1 MSIYRRFPSRSQPS
15 FITAN
20 THKWAKLFSAA
31 KPCELLISI
40 IYQIRGELQF
50 MLLAFAI
57 MPDHFHLVVLPP
69 DNGPAKMMQLIKGRF
84 ARSYNLQAA
93 RDGPVWQSRYH
104 ERILT
109 TEKATFSAI
118 EYVHSN
124 PVVARLSEL
133 PEKYQWSSAHER
145 WQNDLGRFFG
155 QAEA

>member
-1 MSIYRRFPSRSQPS
+1 
-15 FITAN
+15 
-20 THKWAKLFSAA
+20 
-31 KPCELLISI
+31 
-40 IYQIRGELQF
+40 

-57 MPDHFHLVVLPP
+57 MPDHFHLVALPP

-109 TEKATFSAI
+109 TEKATFSSI
-118 EYVHSN
+118 EYVHNN
-124 PVVARLSEL
+124 PVAARLADA
-133 PEKYQWSSAHER
+133 PERFEWSSAYSR
-145 WQNDLGRFFG
+145 WPTDLETFFG